1 MHTPLNTAIHTP
13 IHPAA
18 PTPGRGFALPE
29 PDTDPAP
36 PLVMRLAR
44 DFGADWV
51 TEATVADWTA
61 GGGDRVVLLAGDPV
75 RFPEGQ
81 DVAAVLPELMKAF
94 PHRFKLAVVPRDNE
108 DAVARRYGSQRW
120 PTLLFLRN
128 GQYVTA
134 IAGMQDWDVYLRGV
148 AAALALPPSR
158 PPTIGIPVVSHAS
171 AVGDSSCH

>member
-1 MHTPLNTAIHTP
+1 MHATPETATAT
-13 IHPAA
+13 AA
-18 PTPGRGFALPE
+18 TAFGLPP
-29 PDTDPAP
+29 PDTNPAP

-44 DFGADWV
+44 DFGAAWV
-51 TEATVADWTA
+51 TEDDVADWSA

-94 PHRFKLAVVPRDNE
+94 PQRFALAVVPRDNE

-120 PTLLFLRN
+120 PTLLFFRD

-134 IAGMQDWDVYLRGV
+134 IAGMQDWDVYLQGV

-158 PPTIGIPVVSHAS
+158 PPTIGIPVVSQAG
-171 AVGDSSCH
+171 AAPGNGCH

>member
-1 MHTPLNTAIHTP
+1 MNTAT
-13 IHPAA
+13 
-18 PTPGRGFALPE
+18 PTPNQGFALPV
-29 PDTDPAP
+29 PDTHPAP

-44 DFGADWV
+44 DFGATWV
-51 TEATVADWTA
+51 TEANVAEWSA

-94 PHRFKLAVVPRDNE
+94 PQRFQLAVVPRDNE

-120 PTLLFLRN
+120 PTLLFFRD

-134 IAGMQDWDVYLRGV
+134 IAGMQDWDVYLQGV
-148 AAALALPPSR
+148 AAALTLPPSR
-158 PPTIGIPVVSHAS
+158 PPTISIPVVSQSGQAS
-171 AVGDSSCH
+171 DSSCH

>member
-1 MHTPLNTAIHTP
+1 MHATHETF
-13 IHPAA
+13 
-18 PTPGRGFALPE
+18 GRAFALPV
-29 PDTDPAP
+29 PDTNPAP

-44 DFGADWV
+44 DFGATWV
-51 TEATVADWTA
+51 TEANVAEWTA

-94 PHRFKLAVVPRDNE
+94 AQRFQVAVVPRDNE

-120 PTLLFLRN
+120 PTLLFFRD

-134 IAGMQDWDVYLRGV
+134 IAGMQDWDVYLQGV
-148 AAALALPPSR
+148 AAALTLPPSR
-158 PPTIGIPVVSHAS
+158 PPTIGIPVVSQSGQAS
-171 AVGDSSCH
+171 DSSCH

>member
-1 MHTPLNTAIHTP
+1 MDAM
-13 IHPAA
+13 PATFDTSSRA
-18 PTPGRGFALPE
+18 FALPE
-29 PDTDPAP
+29 PDTNPAP

-44 DFGADWV
+44 DFGAAWV
-51 TEATVADWTA
+51 TETTVAEWGA

-94 PHRFKLAVVPRDNE
+94 PQRFVVAVVPRDHE

-120 PTLLFLRN
+120 PTLLFFRD

-158 PPTIGIPVVSHAS
+158 PPTIGIPVVSQSGSAS
-171 AVGDSSCH
+171 DSHCH